1 MRRVRSGE
9 LPFGHYGAA
18 LSPVYH
24 YDRRIGNHLY
34 GRGADAQPRD
44 VRLANWLA
52 WNRNCKEYK
61 FQDVRYEPHKEKA
74 FGMLAQAI
82 TIENKALQHT
92 VLHKA

>member
-1 MRRVRSGE
+1 MRRVRPGE

-44 VRLANWLA
+44 VRLPVEA
-52 WNRNCKEYK
+52 RQRRPE
-61 FQDVRYEPHKEKA
+61 E
-74 FGMLAQAI
+74 
-82 TIENKALQHT
+82 T
-92 VLHKA
+92 VFPVYQFRSCERQ